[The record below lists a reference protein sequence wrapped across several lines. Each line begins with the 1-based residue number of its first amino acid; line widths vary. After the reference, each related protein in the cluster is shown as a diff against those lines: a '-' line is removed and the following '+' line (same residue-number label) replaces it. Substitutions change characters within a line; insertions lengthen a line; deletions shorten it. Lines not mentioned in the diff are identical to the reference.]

1 MLHFDPSSP
10 AAYPN
15 GRTFTEDVID
25 IRVAFLTRNEAPPTG
40 LAPHTDTLAAFPYL
54 GNPHPS

>member
-1 MLHFDPSSP
+1 MLHFDPSKP

-25 IRVAFLTRNEAPPTG
+25 MRVALLTKNEAPPTG
-40 LAPHTDTLAAFPYL
+40 LSPHTDTLDRFPHL
-54 GNPHPS
+54 GDPHS